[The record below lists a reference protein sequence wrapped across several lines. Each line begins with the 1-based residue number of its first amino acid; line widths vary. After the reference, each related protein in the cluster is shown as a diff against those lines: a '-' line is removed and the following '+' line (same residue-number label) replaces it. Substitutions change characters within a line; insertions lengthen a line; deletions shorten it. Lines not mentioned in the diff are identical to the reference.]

1 MIFIFCHIMGGLFFH
16 TPGTGSQTTFL
27 VKKKNVGCLKEF
39 TRAWPSGTP
48 SGKGLYLSVY
58 PSSRP
63 NTDTVQ
69 SNTVP
74 QELGHRSVPGW
85 PFLCLFLYYD

>member
-1 MIFIFCHIMGGLFFH
+1 MIFIFRHTMGGLFFQ
-16 TPGTGSQTTFL
+16 TPGTGGQTTFL

-39 TRAWPSGTP
+39 PRAWPSGTP
-48 SGKGLYLSVY
+48 SGKGLYLTIY

-69 SNTVP
+69 YSAVQNRLLALQMQCV
-74 QELGHRSVPGW
+74 EN
-85 PFLCLFLYYD
+85 